1 METVGGGKRPWLCE
15 SAMIQPLS
23 SSQELPSGARRVRAV
38 AAIAAG
44 LAAAALL
51 AGALVLWARYGTAV
65 FFELL
70 VSGLEACF

>member
-1 METVGGGKRPWLCE
+1 
-15 SAMIQPLS
+15 MIQPLS
-23 SSQELPSGARRVRAV
+23 SSQELPSGARRATAV

-44 LAAAALL
+44 LTAVALL

-65 FFELL
+65 FFEML

>member
-1 METVGGGKRPWLCE
+1 
-15 SAMIQPLS
+15 MIQPLS
-23 SSQELPSGARRVRAV
+23 SSQDLPPGARRAAAV

-44 LAAAALL
+44 LAAVAVL

-65 FFELL
+65 FFEML